1 MFSVTRFILPVLLFL
16 IQIPLFGSELGG
28 GDQMTEKMMLL
39 IFQMAI
45 LVTAAKIFGIIFV
58 KLKLPS
64 VLGELSAGIFLGPY
78 LLGSIAVPGFP
89 HGMFPLPV
97 TELMPV
103 SGELYGMATFASII
117 LLFLTGLETDIE
129 MFLRYSFAGSL
140 VGIGGV
146 FASFVIGAFTGMY
159 FLGLPFMSPA
169 VLFLGVMST
178 ATSVGI
184 TARIL
189 SEKRSLDSPE
199 GVTTLAGAVIDDI
212 LGIILLAIAIGIA
225 GAMIH
230 NSGQSIQ
237 WGSISLIAF
246 KAISVWIL
254 FTVTGLLFAEKIAN
268 LLKKFKDKNLISI
281 FSLGLALIVSGI
293 FEQQG
298 LAMIVGAYVTGLS
311 LSKTDISYVIQET
324 LHPLQMFFIPLFFA
338 VSGMMVD
345 LRVFLSKEILVFGLV
360 YSTGAIIAKFAGCGI
375 PALFMGFNKLGAS
388 RIGLGMIPRGE
399 VALIIAGIGLSNGI
413 LDQKIFGVSIMMT
426 LITTLVSPPVLSAVY
441 SIKRRG
447 TRKKPVTGD
456 TVETEYS
463 FNSELITIALVR
475 QIRDYFSKEGF
486 YIYMMELDHK
496 IYQIRKDKIF
506 IKMLHH
512 KDKIVYV
519 TSEEDVAL
527 VKTITYEAFVKLHYL
542 FEQVH
547 NDTFPEMIRK
557 ELSVGHVCRDCFNL
571 ASILDP
577 ECVKMNLVSDSKEGI
592 IRELVSMLYSK
603 GLVRDKER
611 VISEV
616 LEREKVISTGMEKGF
631 AIPHA
636 RTDDI
641 EHVQIAVGI
650 KREGIDFD
658 SIDKEPVK
666 VIVLLISSEKTNDPH
681 IQILASLSTMFLTS
695 GGMESILN
703 AKTKQEVWKAF
714 NDFSNKKK
722 FESGKALPLGS
733 YFRKF

>member
-1 MFSVTRFILPVLLFL
+1 MRYATRILFVLYAFFL
-16 IQIPLFGSELGG
+16 QFPLSGSELGG
-28 GDQMTEKMMLL
+28 GDQMTEKMMVL
-39 IFQMAI
+39 IFQIAI
-45 LVTAAKIFGIIFV
+45 LVIAAKIFGIIFA
-58 KLKLPS
+58 KLKIPS
-64 VLGELSAGIFLGPY
+64 VLGELFAGIIFGPY

-89 HGMFPLPV
+89 HGFFPMDP
-97 TELMPV
+97 TALMPV

-146 FASFVIGAFTGMY
+146 VASFMVGALTGMY

-169 VLFLGVMST
+169 IIFLGVMST

-189 SEKRSLDSPE
+189 SEKRALDSPE

-225 GAMIH
+225 GAMMH
-230 NSGQSIQ
+230 SSGEEIQ
-237 WGSISLIAF
+237 WGSISLIAV
-246 KAISVWIL
+246 KAIAVWIL
-254 FTVTGLLFAEKIAN
+254 FTAIGLLFAERIAN
-268 LLKKFKDKNLISI
+268 LLKKFKDKSLISI

-345 LRVFLSKEILVFGLV
+345 LRVFLSKEILAFGLI
-360 YSTGAIIAKFAGCGI
+360 YSAGAILAKFVGCGI

-388 RIGLGMIPRGE
+388 RIGIGMIPRGE
-399 VALIIAGIGLSNGI
+399 VALIIAGIGLANGI

-426 LITTLVSPPVLSAVY
+426 LITTLVSPPILSAVF
-441 SIKRRG
+441 SIKKRG
-447 TRKKPVTGD
+447 TRKTPVTGD

-463 FNSELITIALVR
+463 FDSELITVALVR

-486 YIYMMELDHK
+486 YIYMMEIDHK

-506 IKMLHH
+506 IKMLQH
-512 KDKIVYV
+512 KDKIVFI
-519 TSEEDVAL
+519 TSAEDVPL
-527 VKTITYEAFVKLHYL
+527 VKTITYEAFIKLDYL
-542 FEQVH
+542 FEKVH
-547 NDTFPEMIRK
+547 NDTFPEIIKK
-557 ELSVGHVCRDCFNL
+557 ELSVGNICRDCFNL
-571 ASILDP
+571 SSILDP
-577 ECVKMNLVSDSKEGI
+577 ECIKMNLVSDSKEGI
-592 IRELVSMLYSK
+592 IRELVSLLHSK
-603 GLVRDKER
+603 GLVKDREK

-641 EHVQIAVGI
+641 DHVQLAVGI
-650 KREGIDFD
+650 KKDGIDFD
-658 SIDKEPVK
+658 SIDKQPVK
-666 VIVLLISSEKTNDPH
+666 VVVLLISSEKVNDPH

-695 GGMESILN
+695 GGMDSLLN
-703 AKTKQEVWKAF
+703 AKTKQDVWKAF
-714 NDFSNKKK
+714 NDFSNRKK

>member
-1 MFSVTRFILPVLLFL
+1 MKSAVRILLPFFAFFL
-16 IQIPLFGSELGG
+16 HIPLFGSELGG
-28 GDQMTEKMMLL
+28 GSHMTEKMMVL
-39 IFQMAI
+39 IFQIAI
-45 LVTAAKIFGIIFV
+45 LVTAAKIFGMIFV

-64 VLGELSAGIFLGPY
+64 VLGELFAGIILGPY
-78 LLGSIAVPGFP
+78 LLGSIAFPGFL
-89 HGMFPLPV
+89 HGMFPLSG

-103 SGELYGMATFASII
+103 SAELYGMATFASII

-146 FASFVIGAFTGMY
+146 IASFMIGAFTGMY

-169 VLFLGVMST
+169 ILFLGVMST

-225 GAMIH
+225 GAMLD
-230 NSGQSIQ
+230 NSGESIQ
-237 WGSISLIAF
+237 WGKISLIAV
-246 KAISVWIL
+246 KAIAVWVL
-254 FTVTGLLFAEKIAN
+254 FTATGLLFAHKIAN
-268 LLKKFKDKNLISI
+268 FLKKFKDKSLISI

-413 LDQKIFGVSIMMT
+413 LDQRIFGVSIMMT

-486 YIYMMELDHK
+486 YIYMMEIDHK

-512 KDKIVYV
+512 KDKIVFI

-527 VKTITYEAFVKLHYL
+527 VKTITYEAFVKLNYL
-542 FEQVH
+542 FEKVH
-547 NDTFPEMIRK
+547 NDAFPEIIRK

-571 ASILDP
+571 SSILDP
-577 ECVKMNLVSDSKEGI
+577 ECIKMNLVSDTKEGI
-592 IRELVSMLYSK
+592 VRELVSLLYEK
-603 GLVRDKER
+603 GLVKNKEG

-616 LEREKVISTGMEKGF
+616 LDREKVISTGMEKGF

-636 RTDDI
+636 RTEDVD
-641 EHVQIAVGI
+641 HVQLAVGI

-695 GGMESILN
+695 GGMDNLLN
-703 AKTKQEVWKAF
+703 ARTREEIWKAF
-714 NDFSNKKK
+714 NNFSNRKK
-722 FESGKALPLGS
+722 FESGNVPSLGS
-733 YFRKF
+733 YFRKI